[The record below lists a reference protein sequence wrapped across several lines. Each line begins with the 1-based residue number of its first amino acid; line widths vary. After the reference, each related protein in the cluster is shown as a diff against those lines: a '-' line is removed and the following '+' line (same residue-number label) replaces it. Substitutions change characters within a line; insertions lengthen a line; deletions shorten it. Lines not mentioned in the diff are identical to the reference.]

1 MKTDLY
7 TKTVLTII
15 ALCLLWICL
24 GGPSL
29 MTPVQAQREPQDV
42 VIAGWKGEPTS
53 RNVNQLSMAPL
64 PTSK

>member
-15 ALCLLWICL
+15 AACLVWICL

-29 MTPVQAQREPQDV
+29 ITPVQAQRQLQDV
-42 VIAGWKGEPTS
+42 VIAGWKGEPNTA
-53 RNVNQLSMAPL
+53 NVNQLSMSPL